1 MHEMAITQGIIDASV
16 PEAKRHGAKR
26 ILEIR
31 LRIGEFSGVFPEYI
45 QEYFNIASRGTLAE
59 GAKLIIDRIPITI
72 RCNDCGYEGEIPKR
86 KIHCPECGSAGI
98 KLLSGK
104 EYYVDSL
111 EVE

>member
-59 GAKLIIDRIPITI
+59 GAKLIIDKIPITI
-72 RCNDCGYEGEIPKR
+72 RCNDWGYEG
-86 KIHCPECGSAGI
+86 
-98 KLLSGK
+98 
-104 EYYVDSL
+104 
-111 EVE
+111 

>member
-1 MHEMAITQGIIDASV
+1 MHELAITQGIIDASV

-31 LRIGEFSGVFPEYI
+31 IRIGEFSGVFPEYI
-45 QEYFNIASRGTLAE
+45 QEYFNIASKGTLAE
-59 GAKLIIDRIPITI
+59 GAKLVIDRIPIII
-72 RCNDCGYEGEIPKR
+72 RCNDCGFEGEIPKR
-86 KIHCPECGSAGI
+86 KISCPECGSSDI
-98 KLLSGK
+98 KLLSGR